1 MIRVDS
7 MWKNK
12 LKMLS
17 KIYSRLYFRVNSDY
31 IRINYWINDDYFNKK
46 YRIKFYLKSISL
58 KKSRLNNQ
66 EIEFVKMQ
74 KYSLYHVLNFPFL
87 QRIFEPLSS
96 EWKERRIL

>member
-1 MIRVDS
+1 

-74 KYSLYHVLNFPFL
+74 IYSLYYVLNFPFL